1 MKRSSLLMVCALTG
15 LFLASGHQTAADHFG
30 SINFIGAFAQK
41 EFKDNVDNGYGV
53 SGGYA
58 YGFGGNSPVNLL
70 LGGELGFL
78 IYGRETFST
87 PFSLTVQRVRV
98 DVETTNNIM
107 LFDLTAKLALNSGFF
122 RPYAE
127 GRAGVSYF
135 FTESKIKD
143 FEDETKIIAST
154 KNFSDTTY
162 NTALGA
168 GFMVPVFK
176 EEGSEYKKP
185 VTLYI
190 DFKFLYWWGGE
201 AEYLKKG
208 SISEDIDTGD
218 LVYDVR
224 TSQTNMTSVHIG
236 VVFQF

>member
-1 MKRSSLLMVCALTG
+1 MGT
-15 LFLASGHQTAADHFG
+15 
-30 SINFIGAFAQK
+30 FAQK
-41 EFKDNVDNGYGV
+41 EFKDNVDNGYGI

-58 YGFGGNSPVNLL
+58 YGFGGNAPIDLL

-87 PFSLTVQRVRV
+87 PFSLTVQRVKV

-107 LFDLTAKLALNSGFF
+107 LFDLTAKLAVKRGFI

-127 GRAGVSYF
+127 GHAGVSYF

-143 FEDETKIIAST
+143 FEVESKVIAST

-168 GFMVPVFK
+168 GFMIPVYK
-176 EEGSEYKKP
+176 DEGNGYKKP
-185 VTLYI
+185 VTLHI
-190 DFKFLYWWGGE
+190 DCKFLYWWGGE

-208 SISEDIDTGD
+208 SISEDIDEE
-218 LVYDVR
+218 LVYNVR
-224 TSQTNMTSVHIG
+224 TSQTNMTSIHIG